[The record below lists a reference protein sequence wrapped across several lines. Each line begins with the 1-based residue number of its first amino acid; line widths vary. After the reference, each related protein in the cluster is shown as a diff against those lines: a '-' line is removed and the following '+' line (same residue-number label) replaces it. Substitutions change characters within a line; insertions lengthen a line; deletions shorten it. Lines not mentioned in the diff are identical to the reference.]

1 VIAPASADRIR
12 ARSAEPDP
20 RPESRVFSTSFRPC
34 RGIAARCGA
43 ATEPVPIRTL
53 LETPGFA
60 LSGPAWGARL
70 RFGLLAVDEGS
81 MDLIAGAMGVAG
93 AP

>member
-1 VIAPASADRIR
+1 M
-12 ARSAEPDP
+12 
-20 RPESRVFSTSFRPC
+20 
-34 RGIAARCGA
+34 
-43 ATEPVPIRTL
+43 PIRTL

-60 LSGPAWGARL
+60 LSGPAWGAARQ

>member
-1 VIAPASADRIR
+1 VSRASRFLDLIQALPRRRSPARFAR
-12 ARSAEPDP
+12 A
-20 RPESRVFSTSFRPC
+20 
-34 RGIAARCGA
+34 
-43 ATEPVPIRTL
+43 EPVPIRTL